1 MSHGAQTLRIKH
13 TRRLQHVLG
22 STFAP
27 QPQACGVASNALV
40 DRPGLGINQ
49 QFLRPSRRPDRHP
62 TSLLES
68 VLTLGGSCTRHDVSA
83 ASTKQ
88 ASLQSRWVL
97 AGPRGSFSRRFETGE
112 PPVSKPHGAPK
123 PSSCPHAKGS
133 STEVDIPWP
142 ILLSALVPR
151 QGISRAQTRTRE
163 QICKGDFRE
172 SAIHGDREGADGC
185 GSMSERRRRKEK
197 ETPAVERAVNHSDT
211 DSDSVDSESDH
222 EGRCRSFCASTPCQ
236 YSVLYALC
244 SAVAAGHTCH
254 MSATARCVLRTKPG
268 AVIFV
273 ISTPY
278 GVLNQPPAGSATNGG
293 QRRRGIGKTMDG
305 FSLDFKY
312 QSLAPVLMIAGLG
325 CMVVAHIFSSLL
337 ASLLA

>member
-1 MSHGAQTLRIKH
+1 MTC
-13 TRRLQHVLG
+13 
-22 STFAP
+22 
-27 QPQACGVASNALV
+27 QPRQ
-40 DRPGLGINQ
+40 R
-49 QFLRPSRRPDRHP
+49 SRRVCRAGGYWQGREAVFRDASKQENLLYRSRTGPQNLPLARTQRAP
-62 TSLLES
+62 AQRSTSRGPSSFPRLS
-68 VLTLGGSCTRHDVSA
+68 RGRVS
-83 ASTKQ
+83 
-88 ASLQSRWVL
+88 
-97 AGPRGSFSRRFETGE
+97 AGPR
-112 PPVSKPHGAPK
+112 A
-123 PSSCPHAKGS
+123 
-133 STEVDIPWP
+133 
-142 ILLSALVPR
+142 
-151 QGISRAQTRTRE
+151 RTRE

-185 GSMSERRRRKEK
+185 GSMSERRRRKEE

-278 GVLNQPPAGSATNGG
+278 GVLNHPPRNRLRDTWWTASPGNWEN
-293 QRRRGIGKTMDG
+293 DG
-305 FSLDFKY
+305 RI
-312 QSLAPVLMIAGLG
+312 LA
-325 CMVVAHIFSSLL
+325 
-337 ASLLA
+337 

>member
-1 MSHGAQTLRIKH
+1 MTC
-13 TRRLQHVLG
+13 
-22 STFAP
+22 
-27 QPQACGVASNALV
+27 QPRQ
-40 DRPGLGINQ
+40 R
-49 QFLRPSRRPDRHP
+49 SRRVCRAGGYWQGREAVFRDASKQENLLYRSRTGPQNLPLARTQRAP
-62 TSLLES
+62 AQRSTSRGPSSFPRLS
-68 VLTLGGSCTRHDVSA
+68 RGRVS
-83 ASTKQ
+83 
-88 ASLQSRWVL
+88 
-97 AGPRGSFSRRFETGE
+97 AGPR
-112 PPVSKPHGAPK
+112 A
-123 PSSCPHAKGS
+123 
-133 STEVDIPWP
+133 
-142 ILLSALVPR
+142 
-151 QGISRAQTRTRE
+151 RTRE

-185 GSMSERRRRKEK
+185 GSMSERRRRKEE

>member
-1 MSHGAQTLRIKH
+1 MAHPPFRACPEVR
-13 TRRLQHVLG
+13 G
-22 STFAP
+22 S
-27 QPQACGVASNALV
+27 
-40 DRPGLGINQ
+40 
-49 QFLRPSRRPDRHP
+49 
-62 TSLLES
+62 
-68 VLTLGGSCTRHDVSA
+68 
-83 ASTKQ
+83 
-88 ASLQSRWVL
+88 
-97 AGPRGSFSRRFETGE
+97 AGPR
-112 PPVSKPHGAPK
+112 A
-123 PSSCPHAKGS
+123 
-133 STEVDIPWP
+133 
-142 ILLSALVPR
+142 
-151 QGISRAQTRTRE
+151 RTRE
-163 QICKGDFRE
+163 QICRNIPTGDFRE
-172 SAIHGDREGADGC
+172 SASVQGDREGADDC
-185 GSMSERRRRKEK
+185 GSMSERRRRKEE

-211 DSDSVDSESDH
+211 DSDSVDSDSDH
-222 EGRCRSFCASTPCQ
+222 EGRCRSFCASKPCQ